1 MLVLS
6 RAAGVLVHLRLKGAL
21 TEPPIPRTSMPSG
34 NSPRPLPSGSPV
46 GCLKKRWAPPRAVLC
61 HRHVGKVAAVGTHKL
76 IKSFDAIV
84 SAGMAITVDDDE
96 ASAPDDDGRQSGG
109 IAVPPLAYLLLL
121 GTRLFLPAD
130 QQWALV

>member
-1 MLVLS
+1 
-6 RAAGVLVHLRLKGAL
+6 VLVHLRLKGAL

-34 NSPRPLPSGSPV
+34 NSPRPFAQRFTSWLLEEEV
-46 GCLKKRWAPPRAVLC
+46 GTAAGRSC

-130 QQWALV
+130 